1 MSAAVSP
8 AALARFTLS
17 SCKFEQPIPLGSLR
31 PHAPRA
37 PSASICGNRNRYPCC
52 VECESG
58 KKDELTGN
66 GSNRCSHP
74 KLLHRG
80 DRRRMDEQ
88 FTNVCGHLDR
98 ENPAVVIA
106 KPAAHC
112 LSIGNVKVR
121 GPVILLENLVPTLL
135 DLNALATENSP
146 VELD

>member
-80 DRRRMDEQ
+80 DRRRGEEKLQ
-88 FTNVCGHLDR
+88 KR
-98 ENPAVVIA
+98 W
-106 KPAAHC
+106 
-112 LSIGNVKVR
+112 
-121 GPVILLENLVPTLL
+121 GP
-135 DLNALATENSP
+135 LAPQKTPLYS
-146 VELD
+146 